1 MIEAGLETTI
11 SEARIGQAAP
21 PLAVDSWLQ
30 GDPTTLSDLAGR
42 VVLVAV
48 FQVNCPGC
56 FLYCLPRVEG
66 LYRRYREQG
75 LTVLGLATAFEDF
88 DKNTVANLRLLLEEG
103 RVIGETEKLLS
114 QYGLLEHD
122 TWPYRLSFPIAMD
135 RLTPRAVGGMAAEEV
150 ERFIEQQVDDFQ
162 ERSYAEQQALRAR
175 LHDHFSRQAFR
186 PESFERYQLQGT
198 PSYLLI
204 DRDGLLVA
212 SRFGA
217 YEALET
223 DLTALL

>member
-1 MIEAGLETTI
+1 MI
-11 SEARIGQAAP
+11 SEARIGQTAP
-21 PLAVDSWLQ
+21 PLAVDAWLQ

-114 QYGLLEHD
+114 QYGLLERG
-122 TWPYRLSFPIAMD
+122 TWPYRLSFPVAMD
-135 RLTPRAVGGMAAEEV
+135 RLTPLAADGIAAEV
-150 ERFIEQQVDDFQ
+150 EHFIERRVDDFQ
-162 ERSYAEQQALRAR
+162 ARSPAEQQALRAR
-175 LHDHFSRQAFR
+175 LHDHFSRQVFR
-186 PESFERYQLQGT
+186 PESFERYRLQGT

-204 DRDGLLVA
+204 GRDGRLVA

-217 YEALET
+217 YETLEA
-223 DLTALL
+223 DLSALL

>member
-1 MIEAGLETTI
+1 MDTAIN
-11 SEARIGQAAP
+11 EARIGLTAP
-21 PLAVDSWLQ
+21 PLAVDAWLQ
-30 GDPTTLSDLAGR
+30 GDPTSLSDLVDR

-56 FLYCLPRVEG
+56 FLHCLPRVEG
-66 LYRRYREQG
+66 LHRRYREQG

-88 DKNTVANLRLLLEEG
+88 EKNTVANLRLLLEEG

-114 QYGLLEHD
+114 QYGLLERG
-122 TWPYRLSFPIAMD
+122 TWPYRLSFPVAMD
-135 RLTPRAVGGMAAEEV
+135 HLTPRETDGTAAEV
-150 ERFIEQQVDDFQ
+150 ERFIEQRIDDFQ
-162 ERSYAEQQALRAR
+162 ARAPAEQHALRAHLR
-175 LHDHFSRQAFR
+175 DYFSRQPFR

-204 DRDGLLVA
+204 DRNGHLVA

-217 YEALET
+217 YETLEA
-223 DLTALL
+223 DLIALL